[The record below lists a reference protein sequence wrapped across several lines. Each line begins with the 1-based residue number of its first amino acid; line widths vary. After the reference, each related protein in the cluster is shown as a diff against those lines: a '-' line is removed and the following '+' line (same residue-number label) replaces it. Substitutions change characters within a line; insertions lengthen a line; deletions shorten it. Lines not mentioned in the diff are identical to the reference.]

1 MMEAPVN
8 TETTICNKH
17 NILLK
22 RNKNLN
28 NYKLLFQAK
37 NPNIQIG
44 NLINFKLYE
53 LLGTLNEDIVES
65 IEVVNEHS
73 PTMMDFLLV
82 FKRFGAEV
90 GISKKYM
97 FIRTQRLQHE
107 NQTQFISQSV
117 PYTGKVPQGCEQVTG
132 DYANLYIDQKNDHEI
147 TIQYVFNINLNE
159 ELPIYMENIIG
170 LLMKKIF
177 YRLKT
182 FIENIK

>member
-1 MMEAPVN
+1 MMEAPAN

-17 NILLK
+17 DILLR

-37 NPNIQIG
+37 NNNINIG

-53 LLGTLNEDIVES
+53 LLGTLNTDIIES
-65 IEVVNEHS
+65 IKVVTVHS
-73 PTMMDFLLV
+73 TTMMDFLMV

-107 NQTQFISQSV
+107 NQTQFISQSI
-117 PYTGKVPQGCEQVTG
+117 PYNGEIPKGCEQVTG
-132 DYANLYIDQKNDHEI
+132 DYANLYIDQKTDHEV

-159 ELPIYMENIIG
+159 ELPTYMENIIG

>member
-1 MMEAPVN
+1 MMETPAN

-17 NILLK
+17 NILLRK
-22 RNKNLN
+22 NKNLN

-37 NPNIQIG
+37 NENIQIG
-44 NLINFKLYE
+44 NLINFRLYE

-65 IEVVNEHS
+65 IKVVNAHS
-73 PTMMDFLLV
+73 SDMMDFLMV

-97 FIRTQRLQHE
+97 FIRTKMLKHE
-107 NQTQFISQSV
+107 NQTQFISQSIPYEGEV
-117 PYTGKVPQGCEQVTG
+117 PKGCEQVTG
-132 DYANLYIDQKNDHEI
+132 DYANLYIDQKSDSEV

-159 ELPIYMENIIG
+159 ELPTYMENIIG

>member
-1 MMEAPVN
+1 MEAPIN
-8 TETTICNKH
+8 TESTVCNKH
-17 NILLK
+17 NILLR

-37 NPNIQIG
+37 NTNIQIG

-53 LLGTLNEDIVES
+53 LLGTLNKDIIES
-65 IEVVNEHS
+65 IKVVNIHS
-73 PTMMDFLLV
+73 SAMMDFLLI

-97 FIRTQRLQHE
+97 FIRTQKLQHE

-117 PYTGKVPQGCEQVTG
+117 PYDGEIPIGCEQVTG
-132 DYANLYIDQKNDHEI
+132 DYANLYVDHKSEHEV

-159 ELPIYMENIIG
+159 DLPTYMENIIG

>member
-1 MMEAPVN
+1 MMEAPIT

-17 NILLK
+17 DILLR

-37 NPNIQIG
+37 NTNIQIG

-53 LLGTLNEDIVES
+53 LLGTLNKDIIES
-65 IEVVNEHS
+65 IKVINVHS
-73 PTMMDFLLV
+73 STMMDFLLI

-107 NQTQFISQSV
+107 GQTQFISQSI
-117 PYTGKVPQGCEQVTG
+117 PYEGEIPRGCEQVTG
-132 DYANLYIDQKNDHEI
+132 DYANSYVDQKSEHEV